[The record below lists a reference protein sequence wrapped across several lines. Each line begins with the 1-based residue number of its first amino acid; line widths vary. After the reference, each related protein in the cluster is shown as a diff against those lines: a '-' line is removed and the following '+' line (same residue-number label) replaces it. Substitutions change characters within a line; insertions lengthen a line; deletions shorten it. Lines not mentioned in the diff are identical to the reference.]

1 MPTRPEVDKA
11 EGKAEANSHEAEAE
25 ADQNCSIFQPNFAF
39 WPNFLHKT
47 EIFGRFLMEIQKLRL
62 KTALTWELY

>member
-39 WPNFLHKT
+39 WPNFL
-47 EIFGRFLMEIQKLRL
+47 QKPKFSVDFRRDFKISAQNGL
-62 KTALTWELY
+62 